1 MTEGP
6 WFQGPFCLCGCRLRN
21 EVGMERPR
29 WPTTVRA
36 GQGVVEYGL
45 LVMSISVLV
54 LGLFLLLGDQF
65 GSIFSNVTSS
75 I

>member
-1 MTEGP
+1 
-6 WFQGPFCLCGCRLRN
+6 
-21 EVGMERPR
+21 MERPS
-29 WPTTVRA
+29 WPTGVRA